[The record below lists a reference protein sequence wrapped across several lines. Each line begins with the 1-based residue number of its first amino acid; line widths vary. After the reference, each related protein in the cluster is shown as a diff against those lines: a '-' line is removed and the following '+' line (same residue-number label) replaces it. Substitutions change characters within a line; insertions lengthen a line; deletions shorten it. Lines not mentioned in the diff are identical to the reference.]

1 MTISIKYLDS
11 LWRKAVKLKWNYRSV
26 VSGAPV
32 ERVHHIVTRNRK
44 NIPEIIVWLYF
55 IQRTGIE
62 RNQKETLMGEQ
73 TLKRES
79 RRMRRYINLLFSNMT
94 LLDRIKFALLGNYHK
109 PLLRTENKLKDRK
122 WNKVKRNKVKV
133 V

>member
-1 MTISIKYLDS
+1 MELQIGSI
-11 LWRKAVKLKWNYRSV
+11 WC
-26 VSGAPV
+26 
-32 ERVHHIVTRNRK
+32 TRRTCSSHSYKEQK

-109 PLLRTENKLKDRK
+109 PLLRTENKIEG
-122 WNKVKRNKVKV
+122 
-133 V
+133 